1 MLEQSKKKRGP
12 WLYVSIIGCL
22 TIILAI
28 FLLVFSQN
36 NLSKFGQ
43 KIAGAKENQPKIE
56 TTKLQVPFENV
67 QIYAEN
73 YETSTTTYIIEYPQ
87 LEDEHFNESIL
98 HFVQNE
104 TANFLA
110 LAEKNS
116 NVKKDK
122 PNTFNTTVEA
132 HFFNERFYSFTFKA
146 NTKLGDE
153 MPSEHVSTFIY
164 DTETAEFVTFQQL
177 LNNNIRYLETFT
189 LFVQQQLLQN
199 SDLKDTLVDK
209 KTLTTIVAP
218 MWEQYTTYAIEN
230 KELVIYYQPGE
241 VATVEQGIV
250 EVRTNMTYLQSILAD
265 PFDSKSEADV
275 ETLPLVAD
283 NSKRVALTF
292 DDGPHPK
299 VTQQI
304 LDILDE
310 FDAKATFFMLGKN
323 IEIYPDI
330 AKDVHSR
337 GHEIGNHTWTH
348 PLMTKLSLKEAID
361 EYTKTEAIIIQTI
374 GENATVFRPPFGA
387 SNDAIKAEIPLP
399 SVNWSI
405 DTLDWKHRNPQQTL
419 KVVKANMHN
428 NAIVLL
434 HDIHQPTA
442 DSLRAV
448 MQYLNAEGYEFLTLS
463 EVMPYVEYNM

>member
-12 WLYVSIIGCL
+12 WLYVSIVGCL

-67 QIYAEN
+67 QIFGEN
-73 YETSTTTYIIEYPQ
+73 YETLSTTYIIEYPQ
-87 LEDEHFNESIL
+87 LEDDYFNESIL
-98 HFVQNE
+98 HFIHNE

-110 LAEKNS
+110 LAEQNV
-116 NVKKDK
+116 VKKNK
-122 PNTFNTTVEA
+122 PNTFNSTVET

-146 NTKLGDE
+146 NTKLGDG
-153 MPSEHVSTFIY
+153 MPTEHVSTFIY

-218 MWEQYTTYAIEN
+218 TWEQYTTYAIEN

-283 NSKRVALTF
+283 NRKRVALTF

-323 IEIYPDI
+323 IEKYPDI
-330 AKDVHSR
+330 TKDVHAR

-348 PLMTKLSLKEAID
+348 PLMTKLSLEEAID
-361 EYTKTEAIIIQTI
+361 EYTKTEALIVQTI

-387 SNDAIKAEIPLP
+387 TNDAIKTEIALP

-419 KVVKANMHN
+419 KILKANMHN

-442 DSLRAV
+442 DGLRAV
-448 MQYLNAEGYEFLTLS
+448 MQYLDDAGYEFLTLS